1 MKRVLV
7 LGATLL
13 ATTLTARAQEAN
25 LPLWE
30 VGVFGGTASAPSYP
44 GSPDRSARTLV
55 LPYLVYR
62 GEVLRME
69 RNNLGARLVH
79 TDDVEFD
86 LGFDASL
93 PSNSQDT
100 TTRQGM
106 PDLGTLIEFGPRL
119 KLTLARPAPGQ
130 RLRLDLPLRAV
141 LEVHSGV
148 RQQGAVFEPELQF
161 EARDIGAGW
170 SLGSGAS
177 VVIGDRKLNRYFY
190 EVAPQFATAGRPAYA
205 AQAGLIAT
213 RLTFNHEGAQPGCA
227 RLRPAAAGIL
237 RRQRQPEQP
246 AACALRRC
254 LDRPGAGL
262 DAGRLGKSRP
272 LALSGARFRAFRRSD
287 DYATGSS
294 RACCTPTTRW
304 ATRSTPPAFA
314 DRPGFPRRAA
324 RRRRTTRPAPG
335 DCRAL
340 SSGQLAEMPRLHC
353 AKP

>member
-213 RLTFNHEGAQPGCA
+213 RLTFNTPKELSPDA
-227 RLRPAAAGIL
+227 RVFGLLRLESYAGSANQNSPLHARSGGVWI
-237 RRQRQPEQP
+237 
-246 AACALRRC
+246 
-254 LDRPGAGL
+254 GL
-262 DAGRLGKSRP
+262 GLAWTLG
-272 LALSGARFRAFRRSD
+272 
-287 DYATGSS
+287 GSES
-294 RACCTPTTRW
+294 RAR
-304 ATRSTPPAFA
+304 
-314 DRPGFPRRAA
+314 
-324 RRRRTTRPAPG
+324 
-335 DCRAL
+335 
-340 SSGQLAEMPRLHC
+340 
-353 AKP
+353 